1 MNGQIRI
8 WVDQKFA
15 VSLTVGSLCGT
26 VWNFVYVCVWHC
38 VEFCVCVCVCVALSG
53 IVFVCPVGGG
63 GGAHEYSFL
72 STSSRFI
79 QTTLFSLSLSG
90 QHGLPHQSSKI

>member
-8 WVDQKFA
+8 WVDHKFGVA
-15 VSLTVGSLCGT
+15 NR
-26 VWNFVYVCVWHC
+26 WIFVWHC
-38 VEFCVCVCVCVALSG
+38 LDLCVCVCVCVG
-53 IVFVCPVGGG
+53 GGG

-79 QTTLFSLSLSG
+79 QTPLFSLSLSG